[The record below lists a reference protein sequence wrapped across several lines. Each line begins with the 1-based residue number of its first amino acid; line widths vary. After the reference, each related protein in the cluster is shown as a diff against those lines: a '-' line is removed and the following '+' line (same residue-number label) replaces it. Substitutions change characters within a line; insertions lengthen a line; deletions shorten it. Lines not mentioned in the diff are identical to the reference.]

1 MLTFWRTLFIQVNLF
16 QKPSFLHQLTHSMTS
31 RLSKI
36 FETFNIWSD
45 LNFSN
50 TQNSRSEH
58 IWTLNF
64 SIWFA
69 SLRTSNIKVPNQHGM
84 NKKLDNLIL
93 TAFLIWF
100 YDANAILLLFWSR
113 KPFRNIFILFEL
125 RCLYCKNC
133 LHHHNSRKHE
143 WTYNSG
149 SWNLKSPF
157 EFISS
162 WIVMFLLENLNEI
175 MNELIQ

>member
-1 MLTFWRTLFIQVNLF
+1 MIPDFPHDIRI
-16 QKPSFLHQLTHSMTS
+16 
-31 RLSKI
+31 RLAG
-36 FETFNIWSD
+36 
-45 LNFSN
+45 LNFLCCPLMLLCLCSVGCLSLAE
-50 TQNSRSEH
+50 TEQQK
-58 IWTLNF
+58 F
-64 SIWFA
+64 SYLISTVMLMLF
-69 SLRTSNIKVPNQHGM
+69 TSTI
-84 NKKLDNLIL
+84 IL

-113 KPFRNIFILFEL
+113 KPFRNISILFEL

-149 SWNLKSPF
+149 SWNLKSPLK
-157 EFISS
+157 FISS

-175 MNELIQ
+175 MSELIQ